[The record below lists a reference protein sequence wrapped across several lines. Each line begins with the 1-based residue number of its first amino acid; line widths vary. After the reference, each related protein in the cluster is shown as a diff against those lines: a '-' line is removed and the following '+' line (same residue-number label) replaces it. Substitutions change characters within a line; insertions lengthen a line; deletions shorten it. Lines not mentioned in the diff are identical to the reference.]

1 MQALWR
7 ILFFGII
14 RLVTFW
20 WWTIRAFI
28 KLCIGI
34 TKLYRNISEQ
44 LFEMPH
50 SILLGDCSNK
60 CRFTVSDVTYS
71 SDINCGL
78 SRNNFCVKCSNRID
92 IKLFKYLWC
101 EMFLRQHKFLLM
113 FDDIFFCLSYVFE
126 LFLFAFYHYI

>member
-7 ILFFGII
+7 ILFFRVI
-14 RLVTFW
+14 RFVTFW

-44 LFEMPH
+44 LFEMSH
-50 SILLGDCSNK
+50 SILLRDCSYK
-60 CRFTVSDVTYS
+60 CGFTVSDVTNCS
-71 SDINCGL
+71 NINCGL
-78 SRNNFCVKCSNRID
+78 SRNNFCVECSDCID
-92 IKLFKYLWC
+92 IKFFKHLWC
-101 EMFLRQHKFLLM
+101 EMFLRQHKFLLV

-126 LFLFAFYHYI
+126 LFLLAFYHSI